1 MTAEGFRKLAL
12 QLPETAEGEHHGVA
26 DFRVGGKIFA
36 TLAYEK
42 TGCGVLLLSPEQQE
56 GMIADAPEIFAPVP
70 NAWGRQGATLVKL
83 SAVKSDILL
92 SSLRTAWRRR
102 APKRVQDLYL

>member
-1 MTAEGFRKLAL
+1 MTAAGFRRAAL
-12 QLPETAEGEHHGVA
+12 KMPEATEGSHHGVA

-42 TGCGVLLLSPEQQE
+42 TGSGVLMLTAEQQA
-56 GMIADAPEIFAPVP
+56 GMVKDAPEVFSPVP

-83 SAVKSDILL
+83 AAVKQELL
-92 SSLRTAWRRR
+92 EGALRAAWRNR
-102 APKRVQDLYL
+102 APKNLLPG